1 MIISVRRIRKG
12 MPVRSALSLA
22 VFAAITLPTMVKA
35 ADTASDNDSIQFDVQ
50 AMKARG
56 VDPKLADMFAHAP
69 RFMPGVTPVKLTI
82 NGAERGKVTAR
93 FDDNGQLCADPD
105 FLKKA
110 GIGIPENYDKG
121 SDCFDLKT
129 IWPSAVVTLDPG
141 EAAVVLVVPQQA
153 IVSSTD
159 PSVGN
164 WTHDGTAGVLNYDAQ
179 YMSSSNTDYAQIDS
193 EAGFNVRDWIF
204 RSRQNFSRFNGEN
217 VSQHSAAYAQKTL
230 AERKQVLQTGQI
242 SLSNFMFGTGQV
254 WGAQIFPETA
264 LQNSKR
270 GAGLVQGIAD
280 SQSVVEVRQSG
291 ALVYSTTVPAG
302 PFKLDGFSLL
312 NTRTDLD
319 VTLTGQ
325 NGDKRQFTVPATTFL
340 RNGPAITPGFSFGA
354 GKLDQQGSDTSPV
367 VGTAA
372 TGWLLNE
379 RTTVNAGIL
388 GSNLYKAIASSLDMQ
403 PSAGTQLSTQLTGA
417 QDTHHNE
424 TGISLATSLSQQLT
438 ERVGVS
444 LNLTQQTKGY
454 RELSDAVQND
464 PLDMQDNIRNQ
475 YGLGVNWS
483 QETLGNLSASWSRS
497 TSFNSENSNYLSGSW
512 SRQIMKAY
520 LSVSVESNTGN
531 DNGDNRLYANIIIP
545 FGSRSVSS
553 YYNNSNSGARVGVR
567 YSDRSSQDRGWSI
580 SSDKDFRNNSTTY
593 GASMDGVTPYSQLSG
608 SVSQESG
615 VDTTWSGR
623 ASGSIVAHNH
633 GVTVSPYRVGDTFG
647 IAKVG
652 DQGGVR
658 IETPAGPTW
667 TDGRGYAVI
676 PSISGY
682 RKSTIEVDTRSLD
695 KNIDIANSWQETE
708 AARGSVSYVNFDV
721 VRTRRVLV
729 SLKDASGKPIQ
740 HGSSVFDNKGNFV
753 TIAGDNGAVF
763 IPDIQEN
770 MQYDVQSSGVTQC
783 RFSPKLPSKAAPNE
797 LYETANAICN

>member
-1 MIISVRRIRKG
+1 
-12 MPVRSALSLA
+12 
-22 VFAAITLPTMVKA
+22 
-35 ADTASDNDSIQFDVQ
+35 
-50 AMKARG
+50 
-56 VDPKLADMFAHAP
+56 
-69 RFMPGVTPVKLTI
+69 
-82 NGAERGKVTAR
+82 
-93 FDDNGQLCADPD
+93 
-105 FLKKA
+105 
-110 GIGIPENYDKG
+110 
-121 SDCFDLKT
+121 
-129 IWPSAVVTLDPG
+129 
-141 EAAVVLVVPQQA
+141 
-153 IVSSTD
+153 
-159 PSVGN
+159 
-164 WTHDGTAGVLNYDAQ
+164 
-179 YMSSSNTDYAQIDS
+179 
-193 EAGFNVRDWIF
+193 
-204 RSRQNFSRFNGEN
+204 
-217 VSQHSAAYAQKTL
+217 
-230 AERKQVLQTGQI
+230 
-242 SLSNFMFGTGQV
+242 
-254 WGAQIFPETA
+254 
-264 LQNSKR
+264 
-270 GAGLVQGIAD
+270 
-280 SQSVVEVRQSG
+280 
-291 ALVYSTTVPAG
+291 
-302 PFKLDGFSLL
+302 
-312 NTRTDLD
+312 
-319 VTLTGQ
+319 
-325 NGDKRQFTVPATTFL
+325 
-340 RNGPAITPGFSFGA
+340 
-354 GKLDQQGSDTSPV
+354 
-367 VGTAA
+367 
-372 TGWLLNE
+372 
-379 RTTVNAGIL
+379 
-388 GSNLYKAIASSLDMQ
+388 MQ

-553 YYNNSNSGARVGVR
+553 YYNNSNSGARAGVR

-695 KNIDIANSWQETE
+695 KNIDIANSWQETKPP
-708 AARGSVSYVNFDV
+708 V
-721 VRTRRVLV
+721 VRLAMSILMWYVP
-729 SLKDASGKPIQ
+729 DA
-740 HGSSVFDNKGNFV
+740 
-753 TIAGDNGAVF
+753 
-763 IPDIQEN
+763 
-770 MQYDVQSSGVTQC
+770 Y
-783 RFSPKLPSKAAPNE
+783 
-797 LYETANAICN
+797 LYL